1 MIRQPVI
8 CCQRSAV
15 ALTSAVPPELV
26 SLRLEKSRCLN
37 SGCSISATNNVFS
50 PSNAE
55 KRQFFSSLMK
65 PPMSRGLVIS
75 TLWLPVTI
83 MHMQFAVKA

>member
-1 MIRQPVI
+1 MIAF
-8 CCQRSAV
+8 QRSAV
-15 ALTSAVPPELV
+15 AATSAVPPELV
-26 SLRLEKSRCLN
+26 TLRLEKSRSLN
-37 SGCSISATNNVFS
+37 SGCSISATNRVLR
-50 PSNAE
+50 PSSAE
-55 KRQFFSSLMK
+55 KRHFFSSLTK